1 MTVKKP
7 TFNRSKKTAKQ
18 TINLK
23 SVFGVDF
30 AGKPE
35 LRDAIGQAIIDK
47 QRERTNK
54 NLKYSPGPGR
64 PGKLKPDYSPS
75 YVKSLEF
82 RAAGKKKGDVNMEL
96 TGDMLGFWDLI
107 DDGKNSKNTITQG
120 WDDSTENAKAFR
132 HNTGDKKMPKRPFF
146 GITDSELKEIGES
159 KKFKNRLK
167 KMKEEQE

>member
-1 MTVKKP
+1 MKVKKP

-18 TINLK
+18 SINLK

-30 AGKPE
+30 VGKPE

-47 QRERTNK
+47 QRERTKK
-54 NLKYSPGPGR
+54 NLSYSPGPGR
-64 PGKLKPDYSPS
+64 SSRLKSPYSPG
-75 YVKSLEF
+75 YVNSLEF
-82 RAAGKKKGDVNMEL
+82 RAAGKKKTDINMEL

-107 DDGKNSKNTITQG
+107 SDGKNSRNTITQG

-132 HNTGDKKMPKRPFF
+132 HNTGDKGMPRRPFF

-159 KKFKNRLK
+159 RKFKSRLA
-167 KMKEEQE
+167 KMKKDQS